1 MNYKFLI
8 MKKTLCFFGALILT
22 ITSCSTNDN
31 DSGTAETAILPKT
44 VKFSKPDYPS
54 ENTTSTIIYTGNKLV
69 NITDKERRTDFTY
82 EGNVIVK
89 MIEYDVTN
97 GDKEEEESYS
107 YTNGKLTST
116 LYARNFTSK
125 YPFGQYKGRYT
136 YTYNLDG
143 TVKKETYSINA
154 ATGVESKDDYS
165 EIYTFQNGNL
175 VKLVATDQSSGLSS
189 VRTSLYEY
197 DAKNNPLKNVLG
209 YNLLID
215 TGDCSV
221 NNLTKHSYSYSG
233 NAASYSYKTV
243 YEYNDKGYPTKATLY
258 MQDGVAVSEIMEYSY

>member
-8 MKKTLCFFGALILT
+8 MKKTLCLLGALILT
-22 ITSCSTNDN
+22 ITSCSSNDN
-31 DSGTAETAILPKT
+31 DSGTTETAILPKT
-44 VKFSKPDYPS
+44 VKFSKPDYPL
-54 ENTTSTIIYTGNKLV
+54 ENTTSTITYDGNKIV
-69 NITDKERRTDFTY
+69 SAIDQETKTIFTY

-143 TVKKETYSINA
+143 TVKKETYNVNA
-154 ATGVESKDDYS
+154 ETGVESKIDYL
-165 EIYTFQNGNL
+165 EVYTFQNGNL
-175 VKLVATDQSSGLSS
+175 VKLVATDQPSGLSS

-197 DAKNNPLKNVLG
+197 DAKNNPFRNVLG

-215 TGDCSV
+215 ADNCSV

-233 NAASYSYKTV
+233 DAASSSYKTV

-258 MQDGVAVSEIMEYSY
+258 KQDGVTVNEITEYTY